1 MVAATMDPE
10 ELVTCI
16 EEAFGGPDPPSLEEM
31 AAPDTYVDES
41 FIDGVGSRTW
51 QELRPLRDYIGDGS
65 EIMLFSA
72 RAYQYYIPAYLVAL
86 VDESAEEFYLNGVLD
101 SLWLERCPPHD
112 RSLIRDHFDPGKGV
126 DETLREIEIQMP
138 HLTLQELRAAAET
151 RVSNARRLA
160 YLKELTGHDYLHPD
174 TSYLRLRWEERMPL
188 LTEPQKKCIA
198 RVLVRVL
205 ERTTD
210 ALDAPRI
217 SAMLDNYWKTFLV
230 ERG

>member
-16 EEAFGGPDPPSLEEM
+16 EEAFGGLGLPSLEEM
-31 AAPDTYVDES
+31 VAPDTYVDES

-65 EIMLFSA
+65 EIVLFSA

-101 SLWLERCPPHD
+101 SLWFERCPPLDD
-112 RSLIRDHFDPGKGV
+112 RSLIRDHFDPRKGV

-138 HLTLQELRAAAET
+138 HLTPQERKAAAET

-160 YLKELTGHDYLHPD
+160 YLKEITGHDYLNPD

-188 LTEPQKKCIA
+188 LTEPQKRCIA
-198 RVLVRVL
+198 RVLIRVL

-210 ALDAPRI
+210 VFDAPRI
-217 SAMLDNYWKTFLV
+217 RAMLDNYWKTFLV
-230 ERG
+230 